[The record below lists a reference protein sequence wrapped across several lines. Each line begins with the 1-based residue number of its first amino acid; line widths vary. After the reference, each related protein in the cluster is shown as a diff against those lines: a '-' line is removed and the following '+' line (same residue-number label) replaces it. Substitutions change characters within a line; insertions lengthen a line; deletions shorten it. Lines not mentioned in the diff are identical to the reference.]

1 LEQLYSQIFHKR
13 QNASAAKFKFETED
27 ATATGKT
34 KKNKKKKTKKTEEEK
49 KNNMY
54 DYYKKEYYKYD
65 HQLKIVQ
72 KALDK
77 AKNND

>member
-1 LEQLYSQIFHKR
+1 LEEIHSQILHKR
-13 QNASAAKFKFETED
+13 QNASAAKFKVETED
-27 ATATGKT
+27 ATVTGKT
-34 KKNKKKKTKKTEEEK
+34 KKPNEEK
-49 KNNMY
+49 KNKMH

>member
-1 LEQLYSQIFHKR
+1 MDWNNYIHKSFISVKTHLQLNLKLKLKMPRPQER
-13 QNASAAKFKFETED
+13 QKPK
-27 ATATGKT
+27 
-34 KKNKKKKTKKTEEEK
+34 EK